1 MADCKVNYSP
11 TNYLT
16 QEPVT
21 IWNGHSSDQYVGN
34 IIWSFATTGAPIPDG
49 GTYTADK
56 FQWLHSSY
64 EKTVTVGT
72 AVLGIDDRSRDFNN
86 VQYKFDLTAG
96 TYKLIFEAID
106 PSGTWNSDRLARYS
120 SSSGYYG
127 TPDFGIYT
135 SSGAVITPIS
145 FDKTKYQ
152 GKTFIHE
159 EYEFTMSSDRKVGL
173 WFRGMGHA
181 DSTINGFMP
190 RFMIV
195 PTDTKTKKFDVTSNN
210 VNYSG
215 YSCWSG
221 LYHSLRK
228 LTTATEAVENPLYS
242 DGTAITAYT
251 IKGNEEHTGTPSPSN
266 PVMPNGVGDRTEN
279 LFDESTIQIGGL
291 NYQTG
296 AEVPDDNRRRS
307 GFIAVNS
314 DTYYS
319 ISRQLAQTS
328 PSNFWILGYDENKN
342 PITDGIFSSSPCTI
356 VAMGG
361 DVASASF
368 WCTETTKYIRWYV
381 TANNSYSNL
390 MLNAGSTAK
399 PYEPYGFKIPILN
412 GQTALT
418 PVYLTEP
425 LMKISSMNDEL
436 NSNNILLRKIRKMV
450 CNGSENWNVYSAGTS
465 VSFFYLSVSANK
477 GIDTVIMCTHYER
490 KGIDTV
496 TSTVG
501 IDLVSDGTIM
511 RLRPQNVASDFPD
524 LNSWTTYLQQQY
536 ENGTPVTIWYA
547 LNTAT
552 TETVTVPSIPTTEGA
567 NSITV
572 DTTVQPS
579 EFLATWTGWHNAYVK
594 ESTALLTSNP
604 LCGLDTYKDTLNLA
618 TGECTRKVRK
628 YVVTGQEN
636 WQKSGRYIGSFYCYD
651 LGQGGV
657 ITTAICTHAE
667 YTVIGDSTYHYGTFA
682 LEGTTQNKTL
692 DLYLGEADWSADDFK
707 AYLQQQ
713 YAAGTPVTVWFVR
726 ATPITETITVPSGL
740 SGTEEGYLTQSGTP
754 TPSNPI
760 YPTANE
766 VDIWQ

>member
-1 MADCKVNYSP
+1 MADSKKY
-11 TNYLT
+11 
-16 QEPVT
+16 
-21 IWNGHSSDQYVGN
+21 
-34 IIWSFATTGAPIPDG
+34 DG
-49 GTYTADK
+49 S
-56 FQWLHSSY
+56 QW
-64 EKTVTVGT
+64 E
-72 AVLGIDDRSRDFNN
+72 
-86 VQYKFDLTAG
+86 
-96 TYKLIFEAID
+96 
-106 PSGTWNSDRLARYS
+106 
-120 SSSGYYG
+120 
-127 TPDFGIYT
+127 
-135 SSGAVITPIS
+135 
-145 FDKTKYQ
+145 
-152 GKTFIHE
+152 
-159 EYEFTMSSDRKVGL
+159 
-173 WFRGMGHA
+173 
-181 DSTINGFMP
+181 
-190 RFMIV
+190 
-195 PTDTKTKKFDVTSNN
+195 
-210 VNYSG
+210 
-215 YSCWSG
+215 
-221 LYHSLRK
+221 HSLRK
-228 LTTATEAVENPLYS
+228 LTTATANIEPTIYT
-242 DGTAITAYT
+242 DGTAITSYT
-251 IKGNEEHTGTPSPSN
+251 IKGNTIQNGTPTPSA
-266 PVMPNGVGDRTEN
+266 PIAVQGVGE
-279 LFDESTIQIGGL
+279 L
-291 NYQTG
+291 
-296 AEVPDDNRRRS
+296 
-307 GFIAVNS
+307 
-314 DTYYS
+314 
-319 ISRQLAQTS
+319 
-328 PSNFWILGYDENKN
+328 
-342 PITDGIFSSSPCTI
+342 
-356 VAMGG
+356 
-361 DVASASF
+361 
-368 WCTETTKYIRWYV
+368 ETTGEHSGEY
-381 TANNSYSNL
+381 
-390 MLNAGSTAK
+390 
-399 PYEPYGFKIPILN
+399 KIPISN
-412 GQTALT
+412 AQTTT
-418 PVYLTEP
+418 PIYLTEP

-490 KGIDTV
+490 KGIDPV

-604 LCGLDTYKDTLNLA
+604 LCGVDTYKDTLNLA
-618 TGECTRKVRK
+618 TGECTRYMRK
-628 YVVTGQEN
+628 LVVTGQEN
-636 WQKSGRYIGSFYCYD
+636 WQKSGKYMGSFYCYD

-692 DLYLGEADWSADDFK
+692 DLYLGEANWTVDDFK
-707 AYLQQQ
+707 NYLQQQ
-713 YAAGTPVTVWFVR
+713 YAAGTPVTVWHVR
-726 ATPITETITVPSGL
+726 ATPTTETITVPSGL